1 MMRRLGLERLRPS
14 HAQLLRYLLVGLL
27 SNSVGY
33 LVFLLLAWWGGA
45 PKVAMTLV
53 YVIGALTGF
62 FGNRNWTF
70 RDRGRAGRSAFYYF
84 LAHGSGYTLNWLL
97 LYVFVDRFG
106 YAHQVVQLVAMVLVA
121 LVLFVELKYLV
132 FREKG

>member
-1 MMRRLGLERLRPS
+1 MMRWLGIERMRES
-14 HAQLLRYLLVGLL
+14 HTQLLRYLLVGAL

-33 LVFLLLAWWGGA
+33 LVFLLIAWWGGA

-53 YVIGALTGF
+53 YVTGALTGF

-70 RDRGRAGRSAFYYF
+70 RDRGGTGRSAFFYF
-84 LAHGSGYTLNWLL
+84 LAHGSGYSLNWLL

-106 YAHQVVQLVAMVLVA
+106 YPHQVVQLAAMVMVA